1 MQTMISRSL
10 RKFIAKSLTRYPA
23 VAILGPRQ
31 SGKTTLART
40 FSNTY
45 FDLELEQEKL
55 RLDLQWDKVL
65 QSKKPIILDEA
76 QHFPEIFP
84 RLRNAIDADRKNFG
98 RFLILGSV
106 SPGLMKAVSDFLTGR
121 IALTELSPL
130 SLMEMRHASQDDL
143 WLMGGF
149 PDGGI
154 LKPSQFPQWQ
164 NNYLELLA
172 GRDLPAWGLPASPA
186 VTRRF
191 FKILATAHGTVWN
204 ASMIG
209 KSLGLSY
216 HTVNSYL
223 DHVDQAYLVRRLYPY
238 STNIKK
244 RLVKSPKI
252 YWRDTG
258 LLHVLLNASNM
269 DELMLQPWVGLSWEG
284 WVIEQICTT
293 LRNRG
298 EDFEPYFFR
307 TSDGYELDLL
317 LKYRAKLWGIE
328 MKLSS
333 SPDRKDLDRLNRVA
347 DLVSADKRIL
357 ISKSKEHI
365 ESKDVMMTNLEGFL
379 DSGRLVRS

>member
-1 MQTMISRSL
+1 M
-10 RKFIAKSLTRYPA
+10 KE
-23 VAILGPRQ
+23 V
-31 SGKTTLART
+31 SG
-40 FSNTY
+40 
-45 FDLELEQEKL
+45 
-55 RLDLQWDKVL
+55 
-65 QSKKPIILDEA
+65 
-76 QHFPEIFP
+76 
-84 RLRNAIDADRKNFG
+84 
-98 RFLILGSV
+98 
-106 SPGLMKAVSDFLTGR
+106 FLTVR
-121 IALTELSPL
+121 IALTELSPF
-130 SLMEMRHASQDDL
+130 SLLEMPAGSQDDL

-172 GRDLPAWGLPASPA
+172 GRDLPAWGLSASPA
-186 VTRRF
+186 AIRRLL
-191 FKILATAHGTVWN
+191 KMLAAAHGTVWN

-223 DHVDQAYLVRRLYPY
+223 DRVDQAYLVRRLYPY
-238 STNIKK
+238 SGNIKK
-244 RLVKSPKI
+244 RLIKSPKI

-258 LLHVLLNASNM
+258 LLHALLNVSNLE
-269 DELMLQPWVGLSWEG
+269 ELMLQPWVGLSWEG
-284 WVIEQICTT
+284 WVIEQICTS

-317 LKYRAKLWGIE
+317 LKYRAKLWAIE

-333 SPDRKDLDRLNRVA
+333 SPHRGDLDRLNKVA
-347 DLVSADKRIL
+347 DLVGADKRIL

-365 ESKDVMMTNLEGFL
+365 ESKDVMMTDLRGFL
-379 DSGRLVRS
+379 ESRTLFRQKSS

>member
-1 MQTMISRSL
+1 MQIMISRAL
-10 RKFIAKSLTRYPA
+10 RKIISKCLAGYPA
-23 VAILGPRQ
+23 VAILGARQ
-31 SGKTTLART
+31 SGKTTLAGT
-40 FSNTY
+40 FSDTY

-106 SPGLMKAVSDFLTGR
+106 SPGLMKTVSDFLTGR

-130 SLMEMRHASQDDL
+130 SLLEMPGASQDDL

-154 LKPSQFPQWQ
+154 LKPGQFPQWQ

-172 GRDLPAWGLPASPA
+172 GRDLPAWGLSASPT
-186 VTRRF
+186 VTRRL
-191 FKILATAHGTVWN
+191 FKMLAAAHGTVWN

-238 STNIKK
+238 SANIKK

-258 LLHVLLNASNM
+258 LLHSLRNVSNLEEM
-269 DELMLQPWVGLSWEG
+269 MSQPWVGLSWEG

-298 EDFEPYFFR
+298 ENFEPYFFR

-317 LKYRAKLWGIE
+317 LKYRAKLWAIE

-333 SPDRKDLDRLNRVA
+333 SPDRGDMDRLNKVA
-347 DLVSADKRIL
+347 DLVGANKRIL

-365 ESKDVMMTNLEGFL
+365 ESKDVMMTDLQGFL
-379 DSGRLVRS
+379 ESGTLLGK